1 MLCAREDRIL
11 GTVFLADFSK
21 KRPEKG
27 GFFWAGVFSSQG
39 EGVPIPV
46 RPFRGGGFLTVQ
58 TTQQSI
64 NQCYLRRLISGSGL
78 GLSCKGAL
86 TGNVPIPHHPD
97 PDPHMLNQGIPES
110 FVSESI
116 PHAAVVSVLPLE
128 NDSLLLSSAPLAQVC
143 AKAVVWSASPPPQN
157 GPLISQQRAAGL
169 VKWDPPTPRDLVTA
183 GG

>member
-1 MLCAREDRIL
+1 MAPFFWPIFPKKDPKRA
-11 GTVFLADFSK
+11 VFFGPEFFLH
-21 KRPEKG
+21 REKG
-27 GFFWAGVFSSQG
+27 FRFRSA
-39 EGVPIPV
+39 
-46 RPFRGGGFLTVQ
+46 PFEGGGFLTVQ